1 MAYETVL
8 YDVADRICTITLNRP
23 EKLNAW
29 TRQMHLDLKD
39 AMHKAGADPDV
50 RAIILTGAGR
60 GFCAGAD
67 MGGLQA
73 IGAGASAS
81 IAATQGR
88 HDLPGGSTL
97 AEFRMNYSYFP
108 AIPKF
113 IIAAINGPAAGL
125 GFVIPLYADLRF
137 AAESAV
143 FTTAFAQRGLIAEHG
158 VSWLLPR
165 LVGLPAALDLLC
177 SARKFRAPEAL
188 ALGLVSRVI
197 ADDKLLAE
205 TRAYARLLADTVSP
219 RSVAVMKR
227 QIWEAEFQTL
237 AEATVQANH
246 EMDLSFQTADF
257 KEGVAHF
264 LEKRAARFTG
274 RNAASSLDLLGL
286 AGAGLPGHQAALD
299 DADDGVEHQ
308 GEGGQH
314 DDAGEHGVD
323 VEGALGLQDQVAD
336 AARRA
341 EILADHGADE
351 GEAHGVV
358 QAGEHPAHG
367 RRQVDRAQQLARA
380 RRPACGRWRSG
391 SG

>member
-8 YDVADRICTITLNRP
+8 YDVTDRICTITLNRP
-23 EKLNAW
+23 DKLNAW

-39 AMHKAGADPDV
+39 AMQTAGSDADV

-73 IGAGASAS
+73 IQAGAGNSDRSTKARS
-81 IAATQGR
+81 
-88 HDLPGGSTL
+88 DLPGGSTL

-165 LVGLPAALDLLC
+165 LVGLPVALDLLC

-188 ALGLVSRVI
+188 SLGLVNRVI
-197 ADDKLLAE
+197 ADDKLMGE
-205 TRAYARLLADTVSP
+205 TRAYARLLSDTVSP
-219 RSVAVMKR
+219 RSVSVMKR
-227 QIWEAEFQTL
+227 QLWESSFQTL
-237 AEATVQANH
+237 SEATVQANH
-246 EMDLSFQTADF
+246 EMELSFQTEDF

-274 RNAASSLDLLGL
+274 K
-286 AGAGLPGHQAALD
+286 
-299 DADDGVEHQ
+299 
-308 GEGGQH
+308 
-314 DDAGEHGVD
+314 
-323 VEGALGLQDQVAD
+323 
-336 AARRA
+336 
-341 EILADHGADE
+341 
-351 GEAHGVV
+351 
-358 QAGEHPAHG
+358 
-367 RRQVDRAQQLARA
+367 
-380 RRPACGRWRSG
+380 
-391 SG
+391 

>member
-1 MAYETVL
+1 LAYQTIL
-8 YDVADRICTITLNRP
+8 YEVADRLCTITLNRP

-29 TRQMHLDLKD
+29 TQQMHLDLKD
-39 AMHKAGADPDV
+39 AMQKAGADEEV

-73 IGAGASAS
+73 IGAGGAPADRSTNG
-81 IAATQGR
+81 AA
-88 HDLPGGSTL
+88 DLPGGSTL
-97 AEFRMNYSYFP
+97 AEFRMNYAYFP

-158 VSWLLPR
+158 VSWLLPK
-165 LVGLPAALDLLC
+165 LVGLPVALDLLC
-177 SARKFRAPEAL
+177 SARRFRAPEAL
-188 ALGLVSRVI
+188 ALGLVNRVI
-197 ADDKLLAE
+197 PDDKLMAE

-227 QIWEAEFQTL
+227 QVWEAQFQTL

-246 EMDLSFQTADF
+246 EMGLSFQTADF
-257 KEGVAHF
+257 KEGVAHY

-274 RNAASSLDLLGL
+274 R
-286 AGAGLPGHQAALD
+286 
-299 DADDGVEHQ
+299 
-308 GEGGQH
+308 
-314 DDAGEHGVD
+314 
-323 VEGALGLQDQVAD
+323 
-336 AARRA
+336 
-341 EILADHGADE
+341 
-351 GEAHGVV
+351 
-358 QAGEHPAHG
+358 
-367 RRQVDRAQQLARA
+367 
-380 RRPACGRWRSG
+380 
-391 SG
+391 

>member
-1 MAYETVL
+1 MAYETIL
-8 YDVADRICTITLNRP
+8 YEVADHICTVTLNRP

-29 TRQMHLDLKD
+29 TGQMHVDLKD
-39 AMHKAGADPDV
+39 ALHKAGDDPEV

-73 IGAGASAS
+73 IQGGSAS
-81 IAATQGR
+81 TGRATKAQR
-88 HDLPGGSTL
+88 DLPGGSTL

-165 LVGLPAALDLLC
+165 LVGLPVALDVLC

-188 ALGLVSRVI
+188 SLGLVSRVI
-197 ADDKLLAE
+197 PDDKLMAE
-205 TRAYARLLADTVSP
+205 TRAYARLLANTVSP
-219 RSVAVMKR
+219 RSVAIMKR
-227 QIWEAEFQTL
+227 QLWESQFQTL
-237 AEATVQANH
+237 SEATVQANH
-246 EMDLSFQTADF
+246 EMELSFVTEDF

-274 RNAASSLDLLGL
+274 R
-286 AGAGLPGHQAALD
+286 
-299 DADDGVEHQ
+299 
-308 GEGGQH
+308 
-314 DDAGEHGVD
+314 
-323 VEGALGLQDQVAD
+323 
-336 AARRA
+336 
-341 EILADHGADE
+341 
-351 GEAHGVV
+351 
-358 QAGEHPAHG
+358 
-367 RRQVDRAQQLARA
+367 
-380 RRPACGRWRSG
+380 
-391 SG
+391 

>member
-1 MAYETVL
+1 MAYEAVL
-8 YDVADRICTITLNRP
+8 YEVSDRICTITLNRP

-29 TRQMHLDLKD
+29 TRQMHFDLKD
-39 AMHKAGADPDV
+39 AMHTAGADPEV

-73 IGAGASAS
+73 IQASGSASADRSTKAQSALDGAS
-81 IAATQGR
+81 T
-88 HDLPGGSTL
+88 LP
-97 AEFRMNYSYFP
+97 EFRMNYSYFP

-125 GFVIPLYADLRF
+125 GLVIPLYADLRF

-165 LVGLPAALDLLC
+165 LVGLPAAMDLLC

-188 ALGLVSRVI
+188 SLGLVSRVI
-197 ADDKLLAE
+197 PDDKLMAE
-205 TRAYARLLADTVSP
+205 TRAYATLLANTVSP

-237 AEATVQANH
+237 AEATTQANH
-246 EMDLSFQTADF
+246 EMELSFQTADF

-274 RNAASSLDLLGL
+274 K
-286 AGAGLPGHQAALD
+286 
-299 DADDGVEHQ
+299 
-308 GEGGQH
+308 
-314 DDAGEHGVD
+314 
-323 VEGALGLQDQVAD
+323 
-336 AARRA
+336 
-341 EILADHGADE
+341 
-351 GEAHGVV
+351 
-358 QAGEHPAHG
+358 
-367 RRQVDRAQQLARA
+367 
-380 RRPACGRWRSG
+380 
-391 SG
+391 

>member
-1 MAYETVL
+1 MGYETIL
-8 YDVADRICTITLNRP
+8 CEVAERICTITLNRP
-23 EKLNAW
+23 DKLNAW

-39 AMHKAGADPDV
+39 AMQKAGADEDV

-73 IGAGASAS
+73 IGAGASADRS
-81 IAATQGR
+81 SQASR
-88 HDLPGGSTL
+88 DLPGGSTL

-165 LVGLPAALDLLC
+165 LVGLSAALDLLC

-188 ALGLVSRVI
+188 SLGLVSRVI
-197 ADDKLLAE
+197 PDDKLMAE

-219 RSVAVMKR
+219 RSVAVIKR
-227 QIWEAEFQTL
+227 QLWEAAFQTL
-237 AEATVQANH
+237 SEATVQANH
-246 EMDLSFQTADF
+246 EMELSFQTTDF
-257 KEGVAHF
+257 KEGVAHY

-274 RNAASSLDLLGL
+274 R
-286 AGAGLPGHQAALD
+286 
-299 DADDGVEHQ
+299 
-308 GEGGQH
+308 
-314 DDAGEHGVD
+314 
-323 VEGALGLQDQVAD
+323 
-336 AARRA
+336 
-341 EILADHGADE
+341 
-351 GEAHGVV
+351 
-358 QAGEHPAHG
+358 
-367 RRQVDRAQQLARA
+367 
-380 RRPACGRWRSG
+380 
-391 SG
+391 

>member
-8 YDVADRICTITLNRP
+8 YDVAERVCTITLNRP
-23 EKLNAW
+23 DKLNAW

-39 AMHKAGADPDV
+39 AMHTAGADPEV
-50 RAIILTGAGR
+50 RVIILTGAGR

-73 IGAGASAS
+73 IQAGGGSSDRSTKAQS
-81 IAATQGR
+81 
-88 HDLPGGSTL
+88 DLPGGSGL

-165 LVGLPAALDLLC
+165 LVGLPTALDLLC

-188 ALGLVSRVI
+188 SLGLVSRVI
-197 ADDKLLAE
+197 PDDKLTTE
-205 TRAYARLLADTVSP
+205 TRAYARLMADTVSP

-227 QIWEAEFQTL
+227 QLWEAQFQTL

-246 EMDLSFQTADF
+246 EMELSFQTADF

-274 RNAASSLDLLGL
+274 R
-286 AGAGLPGHQAALD
+286 
-299 DADDGVEHQ
+299 
-308 GEGGQH
+308 
-314 DDAGEHGVD
+314 
-323 VEGALGLQDQVAD
+323 
-336 AARRA
+336 
-341 EILADHGADE
+341 
-351 GEAHGVV
+351 
-358 QAGEHPAHG
+358 
-367 RRQVDRAQQLARA
+367 
-380 RRPACGRWRSG
+380 
-391 SG
+391 

>member
-8 YDVADRICTITLNRP
+8 YDVADCICTITLNRP

-29 TRQMHLDLKD
+29 TRQMHLDLKE
-39 AMHKAGADPDV
+39 AMQTAAADRDV
-50 RAIILTGAGR
+50 RVIVLTGAGR

-73 IGAGASAS
+73 IGAGTATASDRKT
-81 IAATQGR
+81 AAGA
-88 HDLPGGSTL
+88 DLAGGSRL
-97 AEFRMNYSYFP
+97 ADFRMTYSYFP

-165 LVGLPAALDLLC
+165 LIGLPAALDLLC

-188 ALGLVSRVI
+188 SLGLVSRIVP
-197 ADDKLLAE
+197 DDKLMAE
-205 TRAYARLLADTVSP
+205 TRAYARLMADTVSP

-227 QIWEAEFQTL
+227 QLWEAQFQTL

-246 EMDLSFQTADF
+246 EMELSFQTADF

-274 RNAASSLDLLGL
+274 T
-286 AGAGLPGHQAALD
+286 
-299 DADDGVEHQ
+299 
-308 GEGGQH
+308 
-314 DDAGEHGVD
+314 
-323 VEGALGLQDQVAD
+323 
-336 AARRA
+336 
-341 EILADHGADE
+341 
-351 GEAHGVV
+351 
-358 QAGEHPAHG
+358 
-367 RRQVDRAQQLARA
+367 
-380 RRPACGRWRSG
+380 
-391 SG
+391 

>member
-1 MAYETVL
+1 MVFETVL

-29 TRQMHLDLKD
+29 TRQMHLDLKG
-39 AMHKAGADPDV
+39 AMQTAGADPEV

-67 MGGLQA
+67 MSGLQA
-73 IGAGASAS
+73 IGAGATADRSTSAG
-81 IAATQGR
+81 A
-88 HDLPGGSTL
+88 DLPGGSTL
-97 AEFRMNYSYFP
+97 AEFRLNYSYLP

-165 LVGLPAALDLLC
+165 LVGLPAAMDLLC

-197 ADDKLLAE
+197 ADDKLMAE
-205 TRAYARLLADTVSP
+205 TRAYARLMADTVSP

-227 QIWEAEFQTL
+227 QVWEAEFQTL
-237 AEATVQANH
+237 SEATLQASH
-246 EMDLSFQTADF
+246 EMELSFQTADF

-274 RNAASSLDLLGL
+274 R
-286 AGAGLPGHQAALD
+286 
-299 DADDGVEHQ
+299 
-308 GEGGQH
+308 
-314 DDAGEHGVD
+314 
-323 VEGALGLQDQVAD
+323 
-336 AARRA
+336 
-341 EILADHGADE
+341 
-351 GEAHGVV
+351 
-358 QAGEHPAHG
+358 
-367 RRQVDRAQQLARA
+367 
-380 RRPACGRWRSG
+380 
-391 SG
+391 